1 MQAFATR
8 LRHRLGLP
16 LPGPEAQFRMASSFR
31 LDPKLFG
38 HQRADVRQSAVLI
51 AIYPFGDVPSTVLI
65 KRPDYDGAHSG
76 QVSFPG
82 GRVEDIDPDLEATA
96 LREAHEEVGIHPD
109 GVEVIG
115 RLTELYI
122 PASNFMVHPFV
133 GLMSERPALTPDVR
147 EVKEMLE
154 VPLAHFL
161 RPDIVAE
168 TEIPLRNGY
177 RLKAPYFDVKGHV
190 VWGATAM
197 MLSEL
202 LDVLRDA
209 GLNNP

>member
-1 MQAFATR
+1 MQAFGAR
-8 LRHRLGLP
+8 LKDRLSLP
-16 LPGPEAQFRMASSFR
+16 LPGQEAQFRMASSFR
-31 LDPKLFG
+31 LDPKFFG
-38 HQRADVRQSAVLI
+38 HQRTDVRQSAVLI
-51 AIYPFGDVPSTVLI
+51 AIYPLADVLSTVLI

-82 GRVEDIDPDLEATA
+82 GRVEPDDRDLAATA
-96 LREAHEEVGIHPD
+96 LREAHEEVGIPPD
-109 GVEVIG
+109 DVEVIG

-133 GLMSERPALTPDVR
+133 GLMSGRPVLIPDAH
-147 EVKEMLE
+147 EVKEVLE

-161 RPDIVAE
+161 RTDIIAE

-177 RLKAPYFDVKGHV
+177 RLRAPYYDVQGHI

-202 LDVLRDA
+202 RDVMHDA
-209 GLNNP
+209 GLSVP

>member
-1 MQAFATR
+1 
-8 LRHRLGLP
+8 
-16 LPGPEAQFRMASSFR
+16 
-31 LDPKLFG
+31 
-38 HQRADVRQSAVLI
+38 
-51 AIYPFGDVPSTVLI
+51 
-65 KRPDYDGAHSG
+65 
-76 QVSFPG
+76 
-82 GRVEDIDPDLEATA
+82 VEDIDPDLEATA